1 MARQFQSIPI
11 PYEIIRLRVERE
23 DVKPELYS
31 SILGQHFG
39 RVPDST
45 KVQDALTHALT
56 LHSSTLLFHLCLDT
70 ITLCSNFTAE
80 KPRVEY
86 PSVYAEEGY
95 WNDLGVSRHNRN
107 YNRKG
112 AMLHGAYVHN
122 LEMGQL
128 RQLLR
133 EPSLETLTFNCTGN
147 WKMF

>member
-31 SILGQHFG
+31 SILVQHFG
-39 RVPDST
+39 RVPDSAR
-45 KVQDALTHALT
+45 VQDALVDALT
-56 LHSSTLLFHLCLDT
+56 LDSSTLLLHLCLDT

-80 KPRVEY
+80 RPRVEY
-86 PSVYAEEGY
+86 PLGY
-95 WNDLGVSRHNRN
+95 GQESYWSDLGVSRHNRN

-112 AMLHGAYVHN
+112 AMLYGTYVHN
-122 LEMGQL
+122 LEMSQL